1 MPNGNNAIL
10 SIDPGT
16 RYMGYAGF
24 IHGELADH
32 GVKTIRQNG
41 TLNTMLNQ
49 IGTIMSR
56 LIAEKRPQVVI
67 IEKNNFSQIRQN
79 VRLAIVT
86 QRLRAIARQSRIR
99 FAELDSRTIRKL
111 VCQNGNAT
119 KRELARTICTRY
131 PDLKAYLESDRRW
144 KERYYQNIF
153 DAIGCGMAYL
163 SKNRETR
170 PRASH

>member
-1 MPNGNNAIL
+1 MPNGNSSIL

-24 IHGELADH
+24 IDGELADH

-41 TLNTMLNQ
+41 SLKTMLNH
-49 IGTIMSR
+49 IETIISR
-56 LIAEKRPQVVI
+56 LIIEKKPRIVV

-86 QRLRAIARQSRIR
+86 QRIKSIAKQYEIR
-99 FAELDSRTIRKL
+99 FAELDSRSIRKL

-119 KRELARTICTRY
+119 KRELARTICTKY
-131 PDLKAYLESDRRW
+131 PDLKAYFASDRRW
-144 KERYYQNIF
+144 KEKYYQNIF

-163 SKNRETR
+163 AKYGEDRHR
-170 PRASH
+170 LIH

>member
-1 MPNGNNAIL
+1 M

-24 IHGELADH
+24 IDGELADH

-41 TLNTMLNQ
+41 SLKIMLSHIETV
-49 IGTIMSR
+49 IGR
-56 LIAEKRPQVVI
+56 LIAEKKPKVVI

-79 VRLAIVT
+79 VRLAIVS
-86 QRLRAIARQSRIR
+86 QRLRAISRQSRIR
-99 FAELDSRTIRKL
+99 FLELDARTVRKI

-131 PDLKAYLESDRRW
+131 PELKPYFESDKRW

-163 SKNRETR
+163 IKNRQLK
-170 PRASH
+170 H

>member
-1 MPNGNNAIL
+1 MPNGNNVIL

-24 IHGELADH
+24 IDGELADH

-41 TLNTMLNQ
+41 SLKTMLSH
-49 IGTIMSR
+49 IETIVSR
-56 LIAEKRPQVVI
+56 LIAEKKPQVVI

-99 FAELDSRTIRKL
+99 FSEIDSRTVRKI
-111 VCQNGNAT
+111 VCQDGNAT

-131 PDLKAYLESDRRW
+131 PELKAYFKSDKRW
-144 KERYYQNIF
+144 KERYYQNI
-153 DAIGCGMAYL
+153 C
-163 SKNRETR
+163 
-170 PRASH
+170 

>member
-10 SIDPGT
+10 AIDPGT

-24 IHGELADH
+24 IDGELADH

-41 TLNTMLNQ
+41 SLKIMLCH
-49 IGTIMSR
+49 IETIVSR
-56 LIAEKRPQVVI
+56 LIAEKKPGVII

-86 QRLRAIARQSRIR
+86 QRLRVLARQSRIT
-99 FAELDSRTIRKL
+99 FAELDARTIRKI

-131 PDLKAYLESDRRW
+131 PDLKAYFESDKRW

-153 DAIGCGMAYL
+153 DAIGCGLAWL
-163 SKNRETR
+163 IKNRQLK
-170 PRASH
+170 

>member
-1 MPNGNNAIL
+1 MPNENNAIL

-24 IHGELADH
+24 TEGELADH

-41 TLNTMLNQ
+41 SLRIMLNH
-49 IGTIMSR
+49 IDTVVGR
-56 LIAEKRPQVVI
+56 LINEKKPAVVI

-86 QRLRAIARQSRIR
+86 QRLRLIARQSRIQ
-99 FAELDSRTIRKL
+99 FAELDARTVRKI
-111 VCQNGNAT
+111 VCNDGNAT

-131 PDLKAYLESDRRW
+131 PELKAYLKSDKRW

-163 SKNRETR
+163 IRNHQFNIS
-170 PRASH
+170 